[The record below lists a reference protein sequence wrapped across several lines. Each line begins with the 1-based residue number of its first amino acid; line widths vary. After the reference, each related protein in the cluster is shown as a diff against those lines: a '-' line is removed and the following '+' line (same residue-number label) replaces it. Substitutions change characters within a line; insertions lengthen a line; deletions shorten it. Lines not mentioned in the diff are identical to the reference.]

1 MNLLSVRRELGEFKK
16 RYKWMVVFVLVAMA
30 AILGR
35 LFQLQILQN
44 DRWLAE
50 AEKNITK
57 VVRLPATR
65 GIIRDHKGRIVAQ
78 NRPAYSIYVTPQ
90 QVGDAQ
96 FKQISELLELDAEQ
110 TQRFRN
116 KLDNVPERRRSHFVL
131 AFSDIS
137 RDQYAAIE
145 T

>member
-16 RYKWMVVFVLVAMA
+16 RYKWMVVFVLVTMVT
-30 AILGR
+30 ILGR

-44 DRWLAE
+44 DHWLVE

-78 NRPAYSIYVTPQ
+78 NRPAYSVYVTPRQ
-90 QVGDAQ
+90 MGTEQ
-96 FKQISELLELDAEQ
+96 FNQISDLLELDAEG
-110 TQRFRN
+110 
-116 KLDNVPERRRSHFVL
+116 K
-131 AFSDIS
+131 
-137 RDQYAAIE
+137 
-145 T
+145 

>member
-78 NRPAYSIYVTPQ
+78 NRASYSVYVTPRQ
-90 QVGDAQ
+90 MGTEQ
-96 FKQISELLELDAEQ
+96 FNQISGLLELAREQ
-110 TQRFRN
+110 RPRVQSS
-116 KLDNVPERRRSHFVL
+116 LDGVPERRR
-131 AFSDIS
+131 
-137 RDQYAAIE
+137 
-145 T
+145 